1 MILPHQPLN
10 PYQVQKIDGCPVN
23 VIKYQYL
30 DELEQIDELFSSAGC
45 ALLLY
50 ETQLNQGHW
59 VCLIDQ
65 PDTIIFFDSYGLE
78 PDNQLA
84 FTNIQFRRL
93 NDMIFPHLSGLL
105 LDSPKLIDYNDKR
118 LQLMAPE
125 IQTCG
130 YWVGYRMRN
139 RKLTTDQFN
148 DLFKGI
154 PRQEKDNAIIKFTEK
169 YLD

>member
-1 MILPHQPLN
+1 MILPHNPLN
-10 PYQVQKIDGCPVN
+10 PHQVQKIAGCPVN
-23 VIKYQYL
+23 VIKYQDL
-30 DELEQIDELFSSAGC
+30 DELDHIDELFSSAGC

-59 VCLIDQ
+59 VCLINQ

-130 YWVGYRMRN
+130 HWVV
-139 RKLTTDQFN
+139 
-148 DLFKGI
+148 I
-154 PRQEKDNAIIKFTEK
+154 A
-169 YLD
+169 

>member
-1 MILPHQPLN
+1 MILPHHPLN
-10 PYQVQKIDGCPVN
+10 PHEVQKIAGCPIN
-23 VIKYQYL
+23 VIKYQDL
-30 DELEQIDELFSSAGC
+30 DEPDHIDELFSSAGC

-65 PDTIIFFDSYGLE
+65 SDTIIFFDSYGLE

-154 PRQEKDNAIIKFTEK
+154 PRQEKDNAIIKFPEK

>member
-1 MILPHQPLN
+1 
-10 PYQVQKIDGCPVN
+10 
-23 VIKYQYL
+23 
-30 DELEQIDELFSSAGC
+30 
-45 ALLLY
+45 
-50 ETQLNQGHW
+50 
-59 VCLIDQ
+59 
-65 PDTIIFFDSYGLE
+65 
-78 PDNQLA
+78 
-84 FTNIQFRRL
+84 
-93 NDMIFPHLSGLL
+93 MIFPHLSGLL
-105 LDSPKLIDYNDKR
+105 LDSLKLIDYNDKR